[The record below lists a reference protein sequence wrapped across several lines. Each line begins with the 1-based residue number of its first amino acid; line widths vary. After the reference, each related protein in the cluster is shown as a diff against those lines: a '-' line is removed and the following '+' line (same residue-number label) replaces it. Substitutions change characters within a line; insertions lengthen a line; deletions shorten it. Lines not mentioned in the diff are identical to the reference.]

1 MQIEFTLFLTTFT
14 TLLAIINPFEALP
27 VFLELLEGKDNAQHR
42 AVAFRSCLYA
52 TVLCLFF
59 LFFGT
64 YLLKI
69 FGVPLSMIR
78 IAGGIVLTR
87 IGFDLF
93 APSGSAGSIVKPE
106 NPNANIAFMPLAIPL
121 MFGPGAIATILGMT
135 STVKNSHD
143 EMLSLAAIS
152 VAILATML
160 VTFLC
165 LLFAGTLAK
174 RLGATGID
182 AITRIVGF
190 FVSAIGVG
198 LVFDGVIEALQ
209 VHGVKMLH

>member
-1 MQIEFTLFLTTFT
+1 M
-14 TLLAIINPFEALP
+14 
-27 VFLELLEGKDNAQHR
+27 K
-42 AVAFRSCLYA
+42 SCLYA
-52 TVLCLFF
+52 TGLCLFF
-59 LFFGT
+59 LVFGAV
-64 YLLKI
+64 LLKL

-78 IAGGIVLTR
+78 IAGGIVLVR

-93 APSGSAGSIVKPE
+93 APSGAGGSLVKPA
-106 NPNANIAFMPLAIPL
+106 NPNANIAFMPLAMPL

-135 STVKNSHD
+135 STVKASQH
-143 EMLSLAAIS
+143 EMLSFAAIS
-152 VAILATML
+152 AGILATML
-160 VTFLC
+160 VTYLC
-165 LLFAGTLAK
+165 LASAVRLAK
-174 RLGATGID
+174 RLGATGTD

>member
-1 MQIEFTLFLTTFT
+1 MRPEFTLFLTTFT
-14 TLLAIINPFEALP
+14 TLLAIINPLVALP
-27 VFLELLEGKDNAQHR
+27 VFLQLLEGKSDAEHR
-42 AVAFRSCLYA
+42 RMALNSCLYV
-52 TVLCLFF
+52 TGLCLFF
-59 LFFGT
+59 LIFGT
-64 YLLKI
+64 FLLKF

-93 APSGSAGSIVKPE
+93 APSGSGGGLVNPTD
-106 NPNANIAFMPLAIPL
+106 PNANIAFMPLAMPL

-135 STVKNSHD
+135 STVKQSQH
-143 EMLSLAAIS
+143 EVLSFAAIFI
-152 VAILATML
+152 AILATML
-160 VTFLC
+160 VTYLC
-165 LLFAGTLAK
+165 LSFAGRLEK

-190 FVSAIGVG
+190 FVAAIGVG

-209 VHGVKMLH
+209 VHGVTMVR